1 MFSSKILGLIAVG
14 AIFIAT
20 NPKEKE
26 TFANQLQEKTKKE
39 SGFIAG
45 WAAKGMAL
53 LDLFTIE
60 DHIFFSLAFLNP
72 PPHSTDSVVA
82 IAKVHPCHT
91 YNQSPLV
98 AIGILNNWFFVQ
110 DFIRNYLKRI

>member
-39 SGFIAG
+39 SGFIAVCKPFTPTNGCTSDIG

-82 IAKVHPCHT
+82 IGFLK
-91 YNQSPLV
+91 
-98 AIGILNNWFFVQ
+98 NWFFIKSLNV
-110 DFIRNYLKRI
+110 